1 MNSINS
7 LILEG
12 TVSDT
17 KLNEDTLNFS
27 VNVSRFYRNSLG
39 ENCEE
44 VSTFDVV
51 FPYREYN
58 KTLVGRITKGRK
70 VRIVGRLHMCKKCD
84 TQGKKQSKIDVL
96 AEHIELKPT
105 VA

>member
-1 MNSINS
+1 MNNINS

-17 KLNEDTLNFS
+17 KVNEDTVNFT
-27 VNVSRFYRNSLG
+27 VDVSRFYKNSLG

-51 FPYREYN
+51 FPYRDYN
-58 KTLVGRITKGRK
+58 KPLVYKITKGRK
-70 VRIVGRLHMCKKCD
+70 VRIVGRLHLNKWSVE
-84 TQGKKQSKIDVL
+84 GKENSKVDVL
-96 AEHIELKPT
+96 AEHIEFKPT